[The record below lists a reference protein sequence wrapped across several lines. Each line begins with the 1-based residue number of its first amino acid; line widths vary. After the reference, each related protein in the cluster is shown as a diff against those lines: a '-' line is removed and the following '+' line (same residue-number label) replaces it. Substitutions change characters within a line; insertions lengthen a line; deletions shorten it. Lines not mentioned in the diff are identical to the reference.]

1 MCDLQFIVNRLVL
14 GGRRRYY
21 EESETRMN
29 KDRVGVAPEAG
40 DKVKIFLTP
49 DFCYLA
55 SDIETSHHPLW

>member
-1 MCDLQFIVNRLVL
+1 MCDLQKIVNHLVL
-14 GGRRRYY
+14 FGRRRYY
-21 EESETRMN
+21 KESETRMN
-29 KDRVGVAPEAG
+29 RDRVGVVLEAG